1 MTGFRSSQRGM
12 TMIGWILVLGLIA
25 FFTLLTLRLLPLY
38 LNNFKIKSS
47 LASLKEE
54 PHITQ
59 KSKAEVWKLLY
70 KRFYINAADTVEKKD
85 VTITKSTGTMKIVVD
100 YETRVNIAGNVDAV
114 VSFTEKLDLVA
125 N

>member
-1 MTGFRSSQRGM
+1 M

-38 LNNFKIKSS
+38 LNNYKIKSS
-47 LASLKEE
+47 LASLEQE

-59 KSKAEVWKLLY
+59 KSKIEVWRLLY

-85 VTITKSTGTMKIVVD
+85 VLITKSSGTMDIVID
-100 YETRVNIAGNVDAV
+100 YETRVNIAGNVDVV
-114 VSFTEKLDLVA
+114 VSFNEKLHLVA